1 MLGGTEDVMKG
12 NEVLER
18 DEEGGHGVQDA
29 ARIED
34 VDLAKKYPEHR
45 QLEERSPQKECEK
58 EEEIAETRVEKG
70 IS

>member
-1 MLGGTEDVMKG
+1 MMKG

-18 DEEGGHGVQDA
+18 DEEGGNGVQDS

-34 VDLAKKYPEHR
+34 VDLAQKYPEHR
-45 QLEERSPQKECEK
+45 KREERSPHKESEK
-58 EEEIAETRVEKG
+58 EEEIAETPVEKE

>member
-18 DEEGGHGVQDA
+18 DEEGGHGVQDSTS
-29 ARIED
+29 IED
-34 VDLAKKYPEHR
+34 LDIAKNYPEHR
-45 QLEERSPQKECEK
+45 KLEESEK
-58 EEEIAETRVEKG
+58 EEEIAETQVEKG